1 MLSLPEVTEKMLEIV
16 NAQNALNEKIN
27 KDWIKLAQTGEWD
40 YQMAAVMELAEFN
53 KSVWVPWWSK
63 MEIDWDNGRI
73 EIVDALHFMV
83 SVAIADAHTD
93 DIESTLLNVA
103 GEIAQ
108 ACLDADDEPEVI
120 EAVDVLDHAKMC
132 MSYVLEEGS
141 STYERFSS
149 LFDVCSAMHFKFE
162 HLYGLYIGKSELNAF
177 RQDKGY
183 KAGTYKKIWHTANGV
198 DRDDNH
204 YMRLYIER
212 MEEGVTRDMI
222 RSFLENTYIAV
233 QDGSMK
239 DATQFALK

>member
-1 MLSLPEVTEKMLEIV
+1 MTMLSLPEVTEKMLEIV

-108 ACLDADDEPEVI
+108 A
-120 EAVDVLDHAKMC
+120 
-132 MSYVLEEGS
+132 
-141 STYERFSS
+141 
-149 LFDVCSAMHFKFE
+149 
-162 HLYGLYIGKSELNAF
+162 
-177 RQDKGY
+177 
-183 KAGTYKKIWHTANGV
+183 
-198 DRDDNH
+198 
-204 YMRLYIER
+204 
-212 MEEGVTRDMI
+212 
-222 RSFLENTYIAV
+222 
-233 QDGSMK
+233 
-239 DATQFALK
+239 